1 MKNISI
7 LLVALFLSFGMFAQ
21 VGKDK
26 KEKNYEKRAMMQDPE
41 AHAMMYAD
49 KMSTRLNLTKE
60 QKKEI
65 QELQMKRLEAQQEL
79 MADYKGNVDE
89 DAEDMAD
96 EKADMQEK
104 KMKIQEDFKN
114 DMKEIL
120 DDAQYQ
126 KWETM
131 HNREMKMNAKKK
143 GHYKDKKK
151 EDTDW
156 K

>member
-7 LLVALFLSFGMFAQ
+7 LLVALFLSFGMFSQ

-41 AHAMMYAD
+41 VHAMMYAD